1 MKGTRVDS
9 ADATRAAERS
19 NRPPWTLPAR
29 TVDSAGLPVMP
40 GLAESQTGRR
50 TRISTTKEISSWTLP
65 ASGVDFADDLHVR
78 FFCRIRRLV
87 KVVPWTLAEQS
98 NYTEQILL
106 QIA

>member
-1 MKGTRVDS
+1 
-9 ADATRAAERS
+9 
-19 NRPPWTLPAR
+19 
-29 TVDSAGLPVMP
+29 VDSAGQDC
-40 GLAESQTGRR
+40 GLCRPSGHARSSRR
-50 TRISTTKEISSWTLP
+50 LADVPEYPRQKEIPSWTLP